1 MALAPPGLLPV
12 QTGRDSCI
20 GTWTVA
26 VLKNWNLLLK
36 IYVWEAEYSEP
47 AAVAAGLSHLYTGLA
62 FLSHLK
68 KRKAFIDQSSS
79 SLRSQNRISFSYICH
94 ILLFPVE
101 LEIQFSQWLAKGRLT
116 IAIYDPP
123 RIIKINLITAITT
136 IANIYCILI
145 VGNV

>member
-1 MALAPPGLLPV
+1 MSGK
-12 QTGRDSCI
+12 QN
-20 GTWTVA
+20 TV
-26 VLKNWNLLLK
+26 NLLLWQLGFHTC
-36 IYVWEAEYSEP
+36 IW
-47 AAVAAGLSHLYTGLA
+47 TGLA

-68 KRKAFIDQSSS
+68 KRKAFKDQSLS
-79 SLRSQNRISFSYICH
+79 SLRSQNHISFSYMCH

-123 RIIKINLITAITT
+123 RIIKINLIIAITT

-145 VGNV
+145 VNNV